1 MGIKKLLT
9 VAALLAAGG
18 LTHSAWAQTDV
29 TSTYLTN
36 ADFESGTAITG
47 EYLYGYGKDGAPY
60 GLQDVTGW
68 SNVVLAGD
76 DSNPTYPNSGLAGAT
91 FAYGSSTAL
100 KGNGKNAPSTN
111 PDGGNT
117 GNCLGFFAVWSC
129 GAYYYQDVTL
139 LAGVYEMTTSIYNQ
153 SGTQN
158 STSYVGFI
166 PESGDSCTMPV
177 NTTVGQWV
185 EQSVKFTLATETT
198 GKIVLGYNS
207 TGGGSGANPHIF
219 IDNVKLTYT
228 DLLSGYKADLQAE
241 IDAAK
246 ALVIADT
253 EKEALNT
260 AIATAENVLANATT
274 EAELTEAKAALK
286 IAETVAKNGMST
298 ATAAAPVI
306 TGLVVNGTFDSNKN
320 GWTATGGFQNNGTA
334 SNQQGAFTGNIWE
347 NWNSSAKVN
356 KMYQDIKEIPN
367 GTYQLSICAFV
378 NNLADPNE
386 SQYVFANAEKTYL
399 TTGEPTAYEVF
410 TVVTNNTLEI
420 GLEQTTA
427 TANWMGIDNVVL
439 KYYGEGDVIEEA
451 KNAKPKADWT
461 EALTAATTAIND
473 AKYANVTGAEKTALQ
488 TEIDKEEP
496 TTADG
501 YTEATTALTTATS
514 AFINAATSYD
524 AWAAIKATAQS
535 YDLAYA
541 SSTKKTALQETYAT
555 TPTTAEEAASATATI
570 TIALRAYVESNGIAE
585 GVDGAVDYTS
595 SITNASEPTN
605 NDGWTISGSMNN
617 PASGEPWTNSDGAN
631 VHSYFD
637 GGSWGAT
644 GWTTTMK
651 QDVTIP
657 AGRYLLTA
665 IGRASAEVTFTMSV
679 GEASVNLPNV
689 GNAGNVFDRGWND
702 TSLEFTTPGKA
713 AQETVTIQVDA
724 ATAGLHQWFSVS
736 NFRLVLLEATEIL
749 NASEAEYA
757 ALQSAIAAAEAKTLG
772 FEADEYAPYNN
783 IAALNTLAAAKAIDP
798 ASDNTSEVVIAAT
811 TALNEAVWNANATEV
826 SAIDLTKLYDANNK
840 DNSGRLFA
848 PGWDKAGGTDAYNT
862 RLVQGA
868 AGNAGMAAVDGEL
881 ALFTKFGTNYGKE
894 YGYTMPLKANTTY
907 KLTFK
912 FGAWGE
918 NKEIVSRFTVTD
930 ANDNTVE
937 ITPSSFTRTNNSG
950 LANEDVNAWF
960 DYVGVFTTGEAG
972 DYVLTMTKDNNGQ
985 QRQIVMGNISL
996 VKAPEATATMSISAA
1011 KYGTFIAPFDVEIP
1025 DGVTATKIT
1034 GVDVNGVTLTEEAVE
1049 GTIPANTPV
1058 LLYSETEV
1066 NEEFTAQSL
1075 ATQDTYTVGLLTGNL
1090 SGETINAPMD
1100 SYILLNGANGVGFYR
1115 VVTGDVT
1122 VNNNRVYLTV
1132 PAAQA
1137 KAFFS
1142 FGGGATGING
1152 IEGAEGATEVV
1163 RFNAAGVQVAAPVKG
1178 LNIVKMSDGT
1188 VKKVMVK

>member
-1 MGIKKLLT
+1 MGIKKLLS
-9 VAALLAAGG
+9 VATFLVAGSLAH
-18 LTHSAWAQTDV
+18 TAWAQTDV

-47 EYLYGYGKDGAPY
+47 QYLYGYGKDGAPY
-60 GLQDVTGW
+60 GLQDVPGW
-68 SNVVLAGD
+68 SKEFVAVDN
-76 DSNPTYPNSGLAGAT
+76 SNASYPNSGFAGAT

-111 PDGGNT
+111 PDGDNT

-139 LAGVYEMTTSIYNQ
+139 PAGVYEMTTSIYNQ

-166 PESGDSCTMPV
+166 PESGDSYTMPV

-185 EQSVKFTLATETT
+185 EQSVKFALATETT
-198 GKIVLGYNS
+198 GKIVLGYKS

-228 DLLSGYKADLQAE
+228 DLLSGYKAELQAE

-260 AIATAENVLANATT
+260 AIATAESVLANATT
-274 EAELTEAKAALK
+274 EEELTKAKDALK

-306 TGLVVNGTFDSNKN
+306 TGLVVNGTFDSNVN
-320 GWTATGGFQNNGTA
+320 GWTRTGGFQNNGTA
-334 SNQQGAFTGNIWE
+334 TNQQGAFTGKFWE
-347 NWNSSAKVN
+347 NWNGSAKVN
-356 KMYQDIKEIPN
+356 KMYQDIKNIPN

-378 NNLADPNE
+378 ETLADPNE
-386 SQYVFANAEKTYL
+386 SQYVFANTDKTYL
-399 TTGEPTAYEVF
+399 TTGAPTAYEVF
-410 TVVTNNTLEI
+410 TVVTDNTLQI

-427 TANWMGIDNVVL
+427 TTKWMGIDNVVL

-451 KNAKPKADWT
+451 KIAKPKADWT
-461 EALTAATTAIND
+461 EALTAATAAIND

-488 TEIDKEEP
+488 AEIAKAEP

-501 YTEATTALTTATS
+501 YIAATTALTDATS
-514 AFINAATSYD
+514 AFINAAASYD
-524 AWAAIKATAQS
+524 SWVNFKTTFAAYNPETFA
-535 YDLAYA
+535 LPYA
-541 SSTKKTALQETYAT
+541 SAEKKTAFANAFNT
-555 TPTTAEEAASATATI
+555 TPSTAAEAASIMT
-570 TIALRAYVESNGIAE
+570 ALRAYIESNGMAE

-595 SITNASEPTN
+595 SITNASEPAN
-605 NDGWTISGSMNN
+605 NDSWTISGPMNN
-617 PASGEPWTNSDGAN
+617 PASNEPWTNSEGDN
-631 VHSYFD
+631 THSYFD
-637 GGSWGAT
+637 GGTWGAT

-665 IGRASAEVTFTMSV
+665 IARSASEVTFTMSV
-679 GEASVNLPNV
+679 GETTVNLPNA
-689 GNAGNVFDRGWND
+689 GNAGNVFDRGWNE

-713 AQETVTIQVDA
+713 AQETVTIQIN
-724 ATAGLHQWFSVS
+724 ATTPGLHQWFSIG
-736 NFRLVLLEATEIL
+736 NFRLVMLEATEIIY
-749 NASEAEYA
+749 ASEAEYA
-757 ALQSAIAAAEAKTLG
+757 ALQSAIEDAEAKTLG
-772 FEADEYAPYNN
+772 FEAGEYAPYNN

-798 ASDNTSEVVIAAT
+798 ASDNTAEFVIAAT

-918 NKEIVSRFTVTD
+918 NKEITSRFTVTD
-930 ANDNTVE
+930 ANGNTVE

-950 LANEDVNAWF
+950 KANEDVNAWF

-972 DYVLTMTKDNNGQ
+972 DYVLTMEKDNNGE
-985 QRQIVMGNISL
+985 QRQIVMGNINL
-996 VKAPEATATMSISAA
+996 VKAPMATATMTITDV

-1025 DGVTATKIT
+1025 VGVTATKIT
-1034 GVDVNGVTLTEEAVE
+1034 GVDANGVTLVDEAVE

-1058 LLYSETEV
+1058 LLYSETVV
-1066 NEEFTAQSL
+1066 NETFTAQSL
-1075 ATQDTYTVGLLTGNL
+1075 ATDTVYSEGLLTGNL
-1090 SGETINAPMD
+1090 SGHYIYAPMD
-1100 SYILLNGANGVGFYR
+1100 SYILLNGENGIGFYR
-1115 VVTGDVT
+1115 VVSDDVT

-1132 PAAQA
+1132 PPTAEA
-1137 KAFFS
+1137 KAFIS
-1142 FGGGATGING
+1142 FGDATAING
-1152 IEGAEGATEVV
+1152 VTEGATEVV
-1163 RFNAAGVQVAAPVKG
+1163 RYNAAGVKVNAPVKG